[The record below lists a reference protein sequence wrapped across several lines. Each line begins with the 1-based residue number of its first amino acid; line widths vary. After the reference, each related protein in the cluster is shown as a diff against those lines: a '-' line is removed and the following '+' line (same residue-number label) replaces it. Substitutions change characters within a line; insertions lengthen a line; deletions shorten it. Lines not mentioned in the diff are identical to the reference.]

1 MTNIFI
7 ENINNSISN
16 LKSNDDLSFVFKAFE
31 EYCDDLISTR
41 TGLSMKGVDGA
52 PDWYG
57 YERIIWESVF
67 KYIEP
72 ILKIKKF
79 RGKNEL
85 LDGML
90 SLCLKKEY
98 GKGRQSLVM
107 LIGKYGAIDYA
118 PSLAYLIDDPDVSIH
133 VIGALTQ
140 MKDLSQYEKIKKIS
154 EEKKITSKR
163 TYARKYI
170 KKLAPLKLNEK

>member
-1 MTNIFI
+1 MTNIFTGK
-7 ENINNSISN
+7 INYSISN
-16 LKSNDDLSFVFKAFE
+16 LKNNNDLSFIFKSFE

-41 TGLSMKGVDGA
+41 TGLVMRGVDGA

-57 YERIIWESVF
+57 YEMIIWKSVF

-72 ILKIKKF
+72 ILKMKKF

-90 SLCLKKEY
+90 SLCLRKEY

-118 PSLAYLIDDPDVSIH
+118 SSLARLIDDPEISIH

-140 MKDLSQYEKIKKIS
+140 LKDLSHFEQIKNIS
-154 EEKKITSKR
+154 EEKNLTSKR
-163 TYARKYI
+163 TYARKYM
-170 KKLAPLKLNEK
+170 KKLAPLKLNQE

>member
-1 MTNIFI
+1 MTNTFI

-16 LKSNDDLSFVFKAFE
+16 LKSKDDLSFVFKAFE
-31 EYCDDLISTR
+31 EYCADLISTR

-67 KYIEP
+67 KYLEP

-118 PSLAYLIDDPDVSIH
+118 SSLARLIDDPEVSIH

-140 MKDLSQYEKIKKIS
+140 MKDLSHYEKIKKNIRG
-154 EEKKITSKR
+154 EKT
-163 TYARKYI
+163 YI
-170 KKLAPLKLNEK
+170 KKNICQKVYKEISTSKIE